1 MAVILDIVELEF
13 NVSINCQVRAVSRE
27 SDSLMMTDDLKLG
40 ITFELVSTLLDRFPS
55 YEGFLIADYCAPSF
69 VF

>member
-13 NVSINCQVRAVSRE
+13 NVPINCQVRAVSRE
-27 SDSLMMTDDLKLG
+27 SDCLMMTDDLKLG
-40 ITFELVSTLLDRFPS
+40 ITFELVSTLLGRFPS
-55 YEGFLIADYCAPSF
+55 YKGFLIADYCAPSF